1 MYGYG
6 AILYGAVRD
15 MMNPAASQP
24 TPPIDISLEMSD
36 GELAKIAAELAGPK
50 PKSVRNIAIE
60 HLEQYETL
68 SSSLMGQIDDAQA
81 QIDHF
86 VELRTQLEISLG
98 AAIAA
103 KEAINQALN
112 AREAPVAASIG
123 LDTQGDETTCEPA
136 SEQRSEQEQ
145 DKPALADARGPVYGG
160 NEKQE
165 TDESK
170 TVRPKTRP
178 R

>member
-1 MYGYG
+1 
-6 AILYGAVRD
+6 
-15 MMNPAASQP
+15 MMTTKPEISIELSQ
-24 TPPIDISLEMSD
+24 D
-36 GELAKIAAELAGPK
+36 ELAKEITKVLDQPK
-50 PKSVRNIAIE
+50 QTRNIAIE

-68 SSSLMGQIDDAQA
+68 SSSLMNQIDDAQE
-81 QIDHF
+81 QIDRF

-123 LDTQGDETTCEPA
+123 LDTQGDETTREPA
-136 SEQRSEQEQ
+136 SEQRSEQDQNE
-145 DKPALADARGPVYGG
+145 PALGDARGPVYSGDKK
-160 NEKQE
+160 EE
-165 TDESK
+165 ADEREA
-170 TVRPKTRP
+170 VRPKTRP